1 MEQERTTGWQLTS
14 VLRRVGHFL
23 RVVGA
28 PARAVG
34 AARGSVAVPEPVA
47 GPAGTQP
54 VRDVRSVACEQTRQL
69 LPVAL
74 RTRYDALVTGCAD
87 EERTVLERTLAA
99 TRSVTAVEQMRVVW
113 DGLPGP
119 SRRAVLDPVRT
130 LARAGRQSDGTTCGS
145 SVLTMLAASGDPTLA
160 LWLATGR
167 LLPVGRPMEL
177 RDAPSARLVALAR
190 GPAETRFGAVQ
201 RVLKQRTNDGALL
214 GLPWP
219 ARLGTPPWGA
229 VRAARFV
236 DVDFTHHML
245 DDTDRPDL
253 EAVLDAVARSVDRGV
268 PVPLYSGGDSS
279 RGVSAALPRHVVLAV
294 GRTEDGLA
302 VWEPSAGKVERVTTT
317 RLLMG
322 SGPLRALGGWSHL
335 VWAVLPR
342 L

>member
-1 MEQERTTGWQLTS
+1 MAQERSTGWQLTS
-14 VLRRVGHFL
+14 VLRRVSRVL

-28 PARAVG
+28 PAHAVG
-34 AARGSVAVPEPVA
+34 AARGSVPVPDAVA
-47 GPAGTQP
+47 GLTGTQP
-54 VRDVRSVACEQTRQL
+54 VRDVRTVACEQTRQL
-69 LPVAL
+69 LAVAQ
-74 RTRYDALVTGCAD
+74 RGRYDALVTGRSDA
-87 EERTVLERTLAA
+87 ERTVLERTLAA
-99 TRSVTAVEQMRVVW
+99 TGSVTAVEQMRVVW

-119 SRRAVLDPVRT
+119 SRRAVLDPVRA

-167 LLPVGRPMEL
+167 LLAVGRPVEL
-177 RDAPSARLVALAR
+177 RNAPSERLAALAH
-190 GPAETRFGAVQ
+190 GPAESRFGAVQ
-201 RVLKQRTNDGALL
+201 RVLKQRTNRGALL

-219 ARLGTPPWGA
+219 AHLGTPPWGA

-253 EAVLDAVARSVDRGV
+253 DAVLAAVARSVDHGV

-302 VWEPSAGKVERVTTT
+302 LWEPSAGKVERVTNA
-317 RLLMG
+317 RLLAG
-322 SGPLRALGGWSHL
+322 TGPVRALGGWSHL